1 MHSLSKNDHRDQQHY
16 PDLAESGDGD
26 HSGKGDPQKWRLLT
40 LANNNTV
47 IAGNAPIAIRLE
59 KRLMNAGVAST
70 SAGHPTAG
78 ENEARA
84 LRECVESEDQSE
96 GVAAFL
102 EKRTPEFKGR

>member
-1 MHSLSKNDHRDQQHY
+1 
-16 PDLAESGDGD
+16 
-26 HSGKGDPQKWRLLT
+26 
-40 LANNNTV
+40 
-47 IAGNAPIAIRLE
+47 
-59 KRLMNAGVAST
+59 MNAGVAST